1 MALGILTLLL
11 AGMSAVSAAG
21 LLIMYLAK
29 KEKIRRILFVGMSVW
44 GMLIASF
51 GALSQPSN
59 RVGQQLLFAG
69 FGLLAAAGLI
79 VGVRMK
85 RGGGRGA
92 ACALVTLSVLGSM
105 LKLWF

>member
-51 GALSQPSN
+51 GALSQP
-59 RVGQQLLFAG
+59 LFAG

-79 VGVRMK
+79 VGIRMK